1 MYRFLQLKS
10 QGKLGRK
17 FSVDETCRKRTRGQR
32 KEKEMELHRPFLSAN
47 IKFTICFKWKTWKVF
62 PSTSYKL
69 SWWGFENEIDEELI
83 YQPWL
88 SGNECAGFQ
97 VCRLSS
103 QVTRIQGMTS
113 ASNIVLTPSNWR
125 PTKSVTNRK
134 TQCVHFIAA
143 TQVDGDRALGMV
155 KVLCPNTVRTRM
167 WRFPP
172 LFLRHSWCSSPNK
185 SNASSRNLP
194 VPVVCAAYLP
204 KELRVPGI
212 CWSWKYTSHF
222 GLMSGYGALEMEV
235 KDKRKEKFGFIGA
248 HISP

>member
-1 MYRFLQLKS
+1 MYCFLQIKS
-10 QGKLGRK
+10 QGKLCRK
-17 FSVDETCRKRTRGQR
+17 FSVDETFRKRTRGQ
-32 KEKEMELHRPFLSAN
+32 KEIIKKEMELHRPFLGAN
-47 IKFTICFKWKTWKVF
+47 IKSTICFKWKTWKVF

-125 PTKSVTNRK
+125 PTKSVSNRK
-134 TQCVHFIAA
+134 TQSVHFITA

-155 KVLCPNTVRTRM
+155 TGLCPNTVKTRTRQ
-167 WRFPP
+167 FPP
-172 LFLRHSWCSSPNK
+172 LFLRHSWCSSPK
-185 SNASSRNLP
+185 QKHRIIQKPSSP
-194 VPVVCAAYLP
+194 CGMCCV
-204 KELRVPGI
+204 
-212 CWSWKYTSHF
+212 SS
-222 GLMSGYGALEMEV
+222 
-235 KDKRKEKFGFIGA
+235 
-248 HISP
+248 